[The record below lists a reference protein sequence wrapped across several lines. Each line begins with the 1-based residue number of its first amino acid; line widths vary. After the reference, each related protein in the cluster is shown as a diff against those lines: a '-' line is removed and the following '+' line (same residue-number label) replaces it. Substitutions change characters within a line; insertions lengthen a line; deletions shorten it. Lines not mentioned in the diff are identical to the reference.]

1 MNPYPGPY
9 HGYPPYVRPP
19 QHPQANTAMVLG
31 IVALVGTFMCPL
43 LVVLGPF
50 AWVLGKRAMD
60 EIDDSA
66 GALGSPTPS
75 AAPPA
80 VPLGSPTP
88 SAAPP
93 AVPLGGRGNAQ
104 AGYICGIIATV
115 LLSLGVAAFLTII
128 IAAMVAAPG

>member
-66 GALGSPTPS
+66 GALD
-75 AAPPA
+75 
-80 VPLGSPTP
+80 
-88 SAAPP
+88 
-93 AVPLGGRGNAQ
+93 GRGNAQ

-128 IAAMVAAPG
+128 IAATVAAPG